1 MATLQG
7 SALINCSYIPS
18 FIPSGTYMLFDSTN
32 APTGWTKNTTHNDKA
47 LRLVSGSVSTG
58 GSSSFS
64 TVLSSSRSLATP
76 GTDARQTG
84 YQFAPAP
91 QGITIGTVTPPVTI
105 GSVSTTPGT
114 HTHPYTFST
123 GAQRSNAAPV
133 TPRSTSTAAIIASV
147 TPISGSTGGG
157 GQHDHGP
164 MSGSP
169 HSHTLTSDHNHTI
182 SESPHAHGVSFSS
195 QPFAVSYRDVI
206 LASKD

>member
-1 MATLQG
+1 MAELQG
-7 SALINCSYIPS
+7 SALINCSFIPD
-18 FIPSGTYMLFDSTN
+18 FIPSGTFMLFDSTN

-47 LRLVSGSVSTG
+47 LRLVSGSVTTG

-64 TVLSSSRSLATP
+64 TVLSSARSLATP

-91 QGITIGTVTPPVTI
+91 QGITIGTVTPPVTV

-114 HTHPYTFST
+114 HTHPYSFNSGT
-123 GAQRSNAAPV
+123 QRSNAAPV
-133 TPRSTSTAAIIASV
+133 TPRTTSSPSPGFVSSSA
-147 TPISGSTGGG
+147 GGG
-157 GQHDHGP
+157 GQHTHGP
-164 MSGSP
+164 VAGFP

-182 SESPHAHGVSFSS
+182 SESPHSHAAGFTS
-195 QPFAVSYRDVI
+195 QSFAVYYRDII

>member
-47 LRLVSGSVSTG
+47 LRLVSGSVTTG

-64 TVLSSSRSLATP
+64 TVLSSARSLATP
-76 GTDARQTG
+76 GTDAKQTG
-84 YQFAPAP
+84 YQLAPSP

-105 GSVSTTPGT
+105 GSVATTPGT
-114 HTHPYTFST
+114 HTHSYTKNSTSLKSTFQGVPRTTSSPGT
-123 GAQRSNAAPV
+123 GASSNP
-133 TPRSTSTAAIIASV
+133 
-147 TPISGSTGGG
+147 TGGG
-157 GQHDHGP
+157 GQHGHGP

>member
-64 TVLSSSRSLATP
+64 TVLSSSRTLATP

-84 YQFAPAP
+84 YQLTSESAN
-91 QGITIGTVTPPVTI
+91 ITTGTITPPVTL
-105 GSVSTTPGT
+105 GSSSTPPGT
-114 HTHPYTFST
+114 HTHPYTKNDPVNRGIS
-123 GAQRSNAAPV
+123 APT
-133 TPRSTSTAAIIASV
+133 TPRPTGYYTTAKTSSSA
-147 TPISGSTGGG
+147 GGG
-157 GQHDHGP
+157 GQHSHP
-164 MSGSP
+164 MSGNP
-169 HSHTLTSDHNHTI
+169 HSHTVDSNHSHPI
-182 SESPHAHGVSFSS
+182 SESPHSHGVSFSS
-195 QPFAVSYRDVI
+195 QPFAVNYRDVI